1 MASEHKK
8 AANRRNAKPATAQ
21 RTLKRKAVTKP
32 DEPTPQERAVMEAY
46 LARKRET
53 APAPRMKVS
62 KKGGLPQVSPDHPEP
77 AFGQRRP
84 SPRQST
90 DDTSLKVWEYRAL
103 MAGKTYSSLE
113 ARWTF
118 AWDMNADGV
127 FTISDIGALFN
138 WLFFAPGDY
147 AIYVTITKF
156 PRVAIFLE
164 LSASSY
170 GGWFSGILSG
180 LVFIVGLAI
189 IAQIVGEFFE

>member
-1 MASEHKK
+1 MEAKIATPRQKTARRASTKEG
-8 AANRRNAKPATAQ
+8 APSSDVAKPY
-21 RTLKRKAVTKP
+21 
-32 DEPTPQERAVMEAY
+32 EPTPRERAALEAY

-62 KKGGLPQVSPDHPEP
+62 EKGGVPQVSPDHPEP

-113 ARWTF
+113 ARWAF

-147 AIYVTITKF
+147 AIYVTITEF

-164 LSASSY
+164 LSASFY

-189 IAQIVGEFFE
+189 FVAISLLFE